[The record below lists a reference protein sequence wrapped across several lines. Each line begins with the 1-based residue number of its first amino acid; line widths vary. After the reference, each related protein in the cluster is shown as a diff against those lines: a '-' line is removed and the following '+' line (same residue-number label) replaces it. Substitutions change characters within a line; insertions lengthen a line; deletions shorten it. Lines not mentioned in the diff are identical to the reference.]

1 MGVLAGKAVVI
12 TGSGRGI
19 GATVARLAAQEG
31 ASVVVNDI
39 DKAEADK
46 VAAEIVKAGGKAVA
60 NASNIGTW
68 DGARALIE
76 NCVDSFGAID
86 GLVNNAGVY
95 RLGRVDQVSEKDFRD
110 TMDSNVLGTVFT
122 VRHAAP
128 HMIKR
133 KQGSIVNV
141 TSGAHMGLFG
151 QSAYGASKGAAASF
165 TYACA
170 LDLREFNI
178 RVNALS
184 PMAATRMGD
193 QGVDFANSQGL
204 PPPVLPSPEKN
215 APVVVYL
222 LSDEARG
229 VNGQIVRIDDKRLS
243 LVTHPGIGNPVLQR
257 DAGWDVA
264 SIAQAFREELGKRQ
278 YPLGVIGLN
287 VQRAELDIKNWK

>member
-1 MGVLAGKAVVI
+1 MSFLAGKAVVV

-39 DKAEADK
+39 DKAEADR

-60 NASNIGTW
+60 NASDISKW

-76 NCVDSFGAID
+76 CCVDSFGVID

-110 TMDSNVLGTVFT
+110 TIDSNVVGTLFT

-151 QSAYGASKGAAASF
+151 QAAYGASKGAAASF
-165 TYACA
+165 TYACSI
-170 LDLREFNI
+170 DLREFNI

-193 QGVDFANSQGL
+193 QGVEFANSRGL
-204 PPPVLPSPEKN
+204 PAPVLPAPEKN
-215 APVVVYL
+215 APLVVYL

-229 VNGQIVRIDDKRLS
+229 VNGQVVRMDDKRLS
-243 LVTHPGIGNPVLQR
+243 LVAHPGIGNPVLER

-278 YPLGVIGLN
+278 YPLGLVALN
-287 VQRAELDIKNWK
+287 VQRAEYDIKNWK